1 MGRET
6 KILLG
11 LLAVLAGVFLGV
23 LAVKLLVPRPPAG
36 AGPDIRT
43 EVAVARP
50 IEVVEP
56 PALDPPAAPRRSFPA
71 APAAAPAATFD
82 PAPGDATAVESSPEA
97 PVTAIARAP
106 IGQPSAAPARDPS
119 IERASFTSPTAA
131 ANPAP
136 PAGRPAVP
144 EAVSAAR
151 SAPGSFPS
159 PPPAFVAPAT
169 AAAVPSA
176 SVPTA
181 AAAAPA
187 AIAANASL
195 HGGYFC
201 QPGDS
206 WWSLAE
212 QAYGDGRLYRALFA
226 WNRTLDPRVSLTPGT
241 RLELPPRERLEAAWP
256 RLLPTAA
263 AR

>member
-11 LLAVLAGVFLGV
+11 LLAALAGVFLGV

-50 IEVVEP
+50 IELVEP
-56 PALDPPAAPRRSFPA
+56 PALDPPSTPRRRFPP
-71 APAAAPAATFD
+71 APAAAPAAPFD
-82 PAPGDATAVESSPEA
+82 PSAGDAMAVAAAPEA
-97 PVTAIARAP
+97 PVTAVARPP
-106 IGQPSAAPARDPS
+106 IGQPAIAPARDPF
-119 IERASFTSPTAA
+119 IERASFTPPTAVA
-131 ANPAP
+131 HPAP
-136 PAGRPAVP
+136 RAGRPAVP
-144 EAVSAAR
+144 EAVAVAP
-151 SAPGSFPS
+151 SAPVAFAS
-159 PPPAFVAPAT
+159 PPPPFVAPA
-169 AAAVPSA
+169 AAAAAPSE
-176 SVPTA
+176 SMPTA

-187 AIAANASL
+187 ANASL
-195 HGGYFC
+195 PGGYFC
-201 QPGDS
+201 RPGDS

-212 QAYGDGRLYRALFA
+212 HAYGDGRLYRALFA

>member
-50 IEVVEP
+50 IELVEP
-56 PALDPPAAPRRSFPA
+56 PALDPPSTPLRRFSA
-71 APAAAPAATFD
+71 APAAAPAAAFD
-82 PAPGDATAVESSPEA
+82 PALGDAAAAVVSPESRVAAAA
-97 PVTAIARAP
+97 PRP
-106 IGQPSAAPARDPS
+106 ISQPSAAPPRDPF
-119 IERASFTSPTAA
+119 IERASFTPPTASSL
-131 ANPAP
+131 PAP
-136 PAGRPAVP
+136 PAGRPAAP
-144 EAVSAAR
+144 EPVSAVSAAP
-151 SAPGSFPS
+151 AAFPS
-159 PPPAFVAPAT
+159 PPAPFVAPA
-169 AAAVPSA
+169 AAPSD
-176 SVPTA
+176 SMPT

-187 AIAANASL
+187 APTTNASL
-195 HGGYFC
+195 PGGYFC
-201 QPGDS
+201 RPGDS

-212 QAYGDGRLYRALFA
+212 QSYGDGRLYRALFA

-256 RLLPTAA
+256 RLLPSAA

>member
-50 IEVVEP
+50 IELVEP
-56 PALDPPAAPRRSFPA
+56 PALDLPATPRGRFPA
-71 APAAAPAATFD
+71 APAAAPAAPFD
-82 PAPGDATAVESSPEA
+82 PAAGDATAVATSPAA
-97 PVTAIARAP
+97 PVAAVARPP
-106 IGQPSAAPARDPS
+106 IGQPSGAPARDPF
-119 IERASFTSPTAA
+119 IERASFTPARAA
-131 ANPAP
+131 AIAAP

-144 EAVSAAR
+144 EAVAVAP
-151 SAPGSFPS
+151 SAPVAFAS
-159 PPPAFVAPAT
+159 PPPPFVAPA
-169 AAAVPSA
+169 AAPSE
-176 SVPTA
+176 SMPTA

-187 AIAANASL
+187 ANASL
-195 HGGYFC
+195 PGSYFC
-201 QPGDS
+201 RPGDS

-212 QAYGDGRLYRALFA
+212 HAYGDGRLYRALFA